1 MAPMREGSMRP
12 AFACRIIAAFGCV
25 MISGSYPEGY
35 ATEFSPSGYTL
46 SQVIQLALQHNP
58 TMKGSEA
65 VLEQSRSQRITAG
78 AYLNPTM
85 TGSVGRGSIRDP
97 RTGVSIAERTI
108 TVEQPLEW
116 LGKRV
121 ARQRVADARVEGAL
135 AGLEQAKVLIL
146 AGVKETFFQ
155 LLFAQQDARLA
166 RENLKTV
173 EDLVK
178 LVSARVGTKEAP
190 RFELIKATVELQK
203 SQKDLARA
211 DNALLVARA
220 QLDTVTGKALGES
233 FAVQGEF
240 ETVRAGL
247 ELHTLMNQA
256 IDRQPALRRQ
266 QKVVE
271 QAEYTIEHERASR
284 IPNVSVI
291 GQYHREAGDESV
303 TAGFSMAL
311 PVWYRRQGEIGTA
324 MGTHREAQAERDRM
338 QQELEQTIIRHF
350 REMQT
355 AQAQM
360 KVFEQGLLHQ
370 AKEALDI
377 AQFSFRHGAT
387 SLLEVIDAQRVYR
400 QTLLEYAQAQAD
412 HSIALARLER
422 AVGGLP

>member
-1 MAPMREGSMRP
+1 MTPTGEDSMRP
-12 AFACRIIAAFGCV
+12 AFVCRFIVAFGCA
-25 MISGSYPEGY
+25 MIYGSYPMGHASELD
-35 ATEFSPSGYTL
+35 PSGYTL

-58 TMKGSEA
+58 KMKSAEA
-65 VLEQSRSQRITAG
+65 ILEQSKSQRVTAE
-78 AYLNPTM
+78 AYLNPTIS
-85 TGSVGRGSIRDP
+85 GAVGRGSIRDP
-97 RTGVSIAERTI
+97 RTGISIAERTV

-116 LGKRV
+116 LGKRA
-121 ARQRVADARVEGAL
+121 ARQRAADAGVGGAL
-135 AGLEQAKVLIL
+135 AGVEQTKVMVL
-146 AGVKETFFQ
+146 AGVKEAFFQ
-155 LLFAQQDARLA
+155 LLFAQHAAQLA

-178 LVSARVGTKEAP
+178 LISARVSTREAP
-190 RFELIKATVELQK
+190 KFELIKATVELQK

-220 QLDTVTGKALGES
+220 QLNTVTGKALQES

-240 ETVRAGL
+240 ETIKAGL

-256 IDRQPALRRQ
+256 ADRQPALRRQ

-271 QAEYTIEHERASR
+271 QAAYTVEHERASR
-284 IPNVSVI
+284 IPNLSVI

-303 TAGFSMAL
+303 TAGLSVTL

-338 QQELEQTIIRHF
+338 QQEMEQTITQQF
-350 REMQT
+350 QEVQT

-360 KVFEQGLLHQ
+360 QVFEQGLLHQ

-400 QTLLEYAQAQAD
+400 QTLLEYAQARAD

>member
-1 MAPMREGSMRP
+1 MASMREDSMGP
-12 AFACRIIAAFGCV
+12 AFVCRIIAAFGSA
-25 MISGSYPEGY
+25 MMSGSYPEGY
-35 ATEFSPSGYTL
+35 ATELNPSGYTL
-46 SQVIQLALQHNP
+46 SQVMQLALQHNP

-121 ARQRVADARVEGAL
+121 ARQRAADAGVEGAL
-135 AGLEQAKVLIL
+135 AGLEQAKVLVL
-146 AGVKETFFQ
+146 AGVKEAFFQ

-178 LVSARVGTKEAP
+178 LVSARVGTKESP

-211 DNALLVARA
+211 DNDLLVARA
-220 QLDTVTGKALGES
+220 QLNTVTGKALGES

-240 ETVRAGL
+240 ETVKAGL
-247 ELHTLMNQA
+247 ELHILMNQA
-256 IDRQPALRRQ
+256 VDRQPALRRQ

-350 REMQT
+350 QEMQT

-422 AVGGLP
+422 AVVGLP

>member
-1 MAPMREGSMRP
+1 
-12 AFACRIIAAFGCV
+12 
-25 MISGSYPEGY
+25 
-35 ATEFSPSGYTL
+35 
-46 SQVIQLALQHNP
+46 
-58 TMKGSEA
+58 MKGSEA

-121 ARQRVADARVEGAL
+121 ARQRAADAGVEGAL
-135 AGLEQAKVLIL
+135 AGLEQAKVLVL

-220 QLDTVTGKALGES
+220 QLNTVTGKALGES

-240 ETVRAGL
+240 ETVRAVL

-256 IDRQPALRRQ
+256 VDRQPALRRQ

-291 GQYHREAGDESV
+291 GQYHREAGDESI

-311 PVWYRRQGEIGTA
+311 PVWYHRQGEIGTA
-324 MGTHREAQAERDRM
+324 MGTHREAQAERERM
-338 QQELEQTIIRHF
+338 QQELEQTIVRHF
-350 REMQT
+350 QEMQT

-370 AKEALDI
+370 AKEALNI